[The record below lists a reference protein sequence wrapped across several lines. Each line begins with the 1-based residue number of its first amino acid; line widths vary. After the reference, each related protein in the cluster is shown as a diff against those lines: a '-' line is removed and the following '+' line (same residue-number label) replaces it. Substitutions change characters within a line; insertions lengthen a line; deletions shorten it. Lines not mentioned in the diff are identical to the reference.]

1 MGRSKKPPSYLKHKR
16 SGQARARVDGR
27 DVYLGP
33 YGSPESKKKFREIL
47 QQWHSG
53 AAVSKRITL
62 SKLCL
67 DYLEFSTG
75 YYRKNGVA
83 TSEVSAI
90 RVALRFLTVDRWRN
104 VPVEDFGTSALLS
117 VREAMIAE
125 GLVRGSINSNVNRI
139 RRMMAWGVQKDLVDP
154 IQLMKLKSIPGLRAG
169 RSEAVE
175 SEPVLPVSREHI
187 EAIRPHVKPVVW
199 GMVQLQLLTGMRPGE
214 VRILRWCDIDRS
226 GAVWEY
232 RPIRHKTEHRGK
244 NRRVFLGPEAQR
256 VLAVVDAEEDPT
268 AFVFGSSAFKSYS
281 KDSYVVAIRRACVAA
296 GIPHWSPNQLR
307 HTAATEIRKRFGL
320 EAARTV
326 LGHSSTDTTAIYAE
340 RDDAMSRKVMAECG

>member
-1 MGRSKKPPSYLKHKR
+1 MGRAKKEPAYLKHQG
-16 SGQARARVDGR
+16 SGQARVRVDGR

-33 YGSPESKKKFREIL
+33 FGSPESKKKYREVL
-47 QQWHSG
+47 QKWHAG
-53 AAVSKRITL
+53 AVVSKRVTL
-62 SKLCL
+62 GKLCL
-67 DYLEFSTG
+67 DYLEYARG
-75 YYRKNGVA
+75 YYRKNDVE

-104 VPVEDFGTSALLS
+104 LPIEDFGTSALLS

-169 RSEAVE
+169 RSDAVE

-187 EAIRPHVKPVVW
+187 EAIREHVQPAVW
-199 GMVQLQLLTGMRPGE
+199 GMVQLQLWTGMRPGE

-226 GAVWEY
+226 EAVWEY
-232 RPIRHKTEHRGK
+232 RPVRHKTEHRGK
-244 NRRVFLGPEAQR
+244 KRVVFLGPEAQR
-256 VLAVVDAEEDPT
+256 LISEFEIDSDPAEY
-268 AFVFGSSAFKSYS
+268 VFGSSPVKCYS
-281 KDSYVVAIRRACVAA
+281 KSSYIVAIRRACVAA

-307 HTAATEIRKRFGL
+307 HTAATEIRKRYGL
-320 EAARTV
+320 EAARTI
-326 LGHSSTDTTAIYAE
+326 LGHSSADVTQIYAE
-340 RDDAMSRKVMAECG
+340 RDDEMSRKVMAECG